1 MINIR
6 NLSKAQILK
15 TLVDHASGIGV
26 NPIAAGLAI
35 KLPLMTLEAAQTEID
50 HNGLTFDYVM
60 GKPIKVDISGD
71 EFDPWLYD
79 RDNGQGM
86 AQRAI
91 SELQKSN
98 S

>member
-6 NLSKAQILK
+6 NLSKSQVLK

-35 KLPLMTLEAAQTEID
+35 KLPSMTMEAAQAEINN
-50 HNGLTFDYVM
+50 NGLTFDYVM

-71 EFDPWLYD
+71 EFNPWLYD

-86 AQRAI
+86 AQKAI
-91 SELQKSN
+91 SALLQEEQ
-98 S
+98 